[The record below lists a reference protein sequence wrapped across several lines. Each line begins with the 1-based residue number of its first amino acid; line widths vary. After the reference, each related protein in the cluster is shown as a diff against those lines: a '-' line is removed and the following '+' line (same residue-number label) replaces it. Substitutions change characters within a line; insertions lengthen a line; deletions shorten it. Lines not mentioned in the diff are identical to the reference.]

1 MGVFEDANAPDPEED
16 LQKWINYNVEN
27 YNFTEEELAKIRMK
41 SRAFYGVRLKNSKN
55 ETTAVVLFESLKT
68 NGLPFGKLRRLLN
81 DQEKTNLAAL
91 IESLDEHI
99 PTLES
104 AREEGF

>member
-1 MGVFEDANAPDPEED
+1 MNMQA
-16 LQKWINYNVEN
+16 WIDYNVEN
-27 YNFTEEELAKIRMK
+27 YNFTEEELSNIRMK
-41 SRAFYGVRLKNSKN
+41 SRAFYGIRLKNTRN
-55 ETTAVVLFESLKT
+55 ETIAVILFESLRQ

-81 DQEKTNLAAL
+81 DQERTNLAAL
-91 IESLDEHI
+91 VESLGEHI